1 MKNLPENKWDVF
13 ISHASEDKKE
23 FAATLA
29 DTLNRFGIKVWYD
42 EYELKLGDS
51 LSRSIDAG
59 LAKSDYG
66 LVVLSKAF
74 FAKRW
79 PERELSGLVSR
90 EMVGKKVILPIWRGV
105 SFEEVVKYSPPLADK
120 YAINSDS
127 ISINQLAVKIIEI
140 IRPELFQ
147 KIQRRKSY
155 FSQLNNSKIIKVKI
169 SKIRESPIRH
179 QHLSEEIISRIRLI
193 RASLLGVYTLSMN
206 SCLDGFMR
214 DSHPSQ
220 EVAYWERVSSVYL
233 EYTSMTSEIK
243 TLDQHKAVFR
253 YISTLWL
260 NDADTEEEH
269 RRLIPENAPEVI
281 NSLYN
286 SRLPSYDIK
295 DEDIKLD
302 EANTSEE
309 NDADEELFPNDL
321 PNDIIKDIMK
331 YDY

>member
-1 MKNLPENKWDVF
+1 MKDLPGDTWDVF

-23 FAATLA
+23 FVATLA
-29 DTLNRFGIKVWYD
+29 DTLTRFGIKVWYD

-66 LVVLSKAF
+66 LVVLSKDF

-120 YAINSDS
+120 YAINANSL
-127 ISINQLAVKIIEI
+127 SINQLAVKIIEI

-147 KIQRRKSY
+147 KIQRRKAY
-155 FSQLNNSKIIKVKI
+155 FSQLKNAKV
-169 SKIRESPIRH
+169 SKIRISEIQKSPIRH
-179 QHLSEEIISRIRLI
+179 KHLSKEIISRIRLI
-193 RASLLGVYTLSMN
+193 RASLLGVYTLSMR
-206 SCLDGFMR
+206 SWLDGFMR

-220 EVAYWERVSSVYL
+220 EVAYWEHVSSVYQ

-243 TLDQHKAVFR
+243 TPAQHEAVFS

-260 NDADTEEEH
+260 NDADAVKELLA
-269 RRLIPENAPEVI
+269 LIPESAPEII

-286 SRLPSYDIK
+286 SQLPTYDIQ
-295 DEDIKLD
+295 DEDIKLN
-302 EANTSEE
+302 EVTTSEE
-309 NDADEELFPNDL
+309 SGFDEELFPIDL
-321 PNDIIKDIMK
+321 PNDIIKDLIK
-331 YDY
+331 DDD